1 MSNYDREQREMDAVQ
16 NELRLGLILEVAGW
30 TLLSFLGII
39 VCFIWTGLRAGSYF
53 WLYWTI
59 IEGAIGMVLL
69 GAGRYYKDKAG
80 SEISRLGTEI
90 PRLGAEDKAA

>member
-1 MSNYDREQREMDAVQ
+1 MSNYDREQREMDEVQ
-16 NELRLGLILEVAGW
+16 NGLRMGLILEVAGW

-59 IEGAIGMVLL
+59 IEGAIGMALL
-69 GAGRYYKDKAG
+69 GASNYYKNKAG
-80 SEISRLGTEI
+80 TEVSREGVEISRVGTED
-90 PRLGAEDKAA
+90 RAA

>member
-16 NELRLGLILEVAGW
+16 SELRLGLILDVAGW

-59 IEGAIGMVLL
+59 IEGAVGMALL
-69 GAGRYYKDKAG
+69 MAGKYYKTKAG
-80 SEISRLGTEI
+80 SGVSRLGE
-90 PRLGAEDKAA
+90 RQRAA

>member
-1 MSNYDREQREMDAVQ
+1 MSNYDREQQEMDVVQ
-16 NELRLGLILEVAGW
+16 SELRLGLILEVAGW

-59 IEGAIGMVLL
+59 IEGVIGMALL

-80 SEISRLGTEI
+80 SGISRLGTEVS
-90 PRLGAEDKAA
+90 RLGTEDKAA